1 MTDMTTRQLT
11 HRKMTIHESITTD
24 RIIEAIQLDE
34 YAGFCMACGN
44 EQGGCEPDARGYR
57 CESCDE
63 PAVYGAE
70 ELLFRFIA

>member
-1 MTDMTTRQLT
+1 MTNSQLSE
-11 HRKMTIHESITTD
+11 KKLTIHESITTD

-34 YAGFCMACGN
+34 NVGFCTACGS
-44 EQGGCEPDARGYR
+44 EQGGCEPDARRHR

-70 ELLFRFIA
+70 EILLRLFA